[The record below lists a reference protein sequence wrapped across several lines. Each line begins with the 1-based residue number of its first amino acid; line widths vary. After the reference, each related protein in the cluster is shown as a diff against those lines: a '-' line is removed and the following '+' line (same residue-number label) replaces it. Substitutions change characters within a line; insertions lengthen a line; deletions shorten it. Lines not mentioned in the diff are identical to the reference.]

1 MNAAEA
7 SMNNVLVIVYSCTGT
22 SRRVAELLCSQQNWH
37 IANVTEVRPRSG
49 ALGSL
54 RCVLDS
60 LFRRQPPIRYDGP
73 PPGDFDAVVLVSPIW
88 MLRLAGP
95 MRSFVAR
102 QRQRLPD
109 VAVLS
114 VMGGQG
120 ASNAAAEIADLLG
133 RAPILS
139 SSVTMREVDDGSCA
153 ARLQAFG
160 TAVGSAED
168 SRDAVRPVTL
178 SPQSI

>member
-1 MNAAEA
+1 
-7 SMNNVLVIVYSCTGT
+7 MNNVLVIVYSYTGT
-22 SRRVAELLCSQQNWH
+22 SRRVAELLCGQQNWQL
-37 IANVTEVRPRSG
+37 ATVTEVRPRSG
-49 ALGSL
+49 AMGSL

-60 LFRRQPPIRYDGP
+60 ILRRQPAIGYDGP

-102 QRQRLPD
+102 QRGRLPD
-109 VAVLS
+109 IAVLS

-120 ASNAAAEIADLLG
+120 APNAAAEIADILG

-160 TAVGSAED
+160 TAVGSA
-168 SRDAVRPVTL
+168 RNPQAVARPATL